1 MGDGGKNVKW
11 EVRMGNGDP
20 EKKSVWYIDKL
31 QRV

>member
-11 EVRMGNGDP
+11 EVRMGKRDS